1 MLLFI
6 LPQTYID
13 SYNMF
18 IFLMY
23 WESTKNNKKMET
35 TPLFWNGI
43 MRTNETNNIST
54 LINYVN
60 FLELIRLPLINR
72 YLKKH

>member
-23 WESTKNNKKMET
+23 WESTKNYKK
-35 TPLFWNGI
+35 NGNHI
-43 MRTNETNNIST
+43 TI
-54 LINYVN
+54 
-60 FLELIRLPLINR
+60 LEWYHEN
-72 YLKKH
+72 